1 MESYSETY
9 VYPYSF
15 HHILF
20 TLQFESLLNGR
31 GNCAMEGRAGCAA
44 GDGVDD
50 GVGGN
55 VLSSEETSRILQLSL
70 LKMRDLRDFC
80 QGEVEQVN

>member
-1 MESYSETY
+1 
-9 VYPYSF
+9 
-15 HHILF
+15 
-20 TLQFESLLNGR
+20 
-31 GNCAMEGRAGCAA
+31 MEGRAGCAA